1 MLKWLKNKKKIDTP
15 KKLTEQALL
24 FIKKYAIP
32 TLKIQGKIDY
42 DSAMDILNFAC
53 QCEQNMINEQGCDRI
68 DDYPEKERDILGDA
82 YVTETSAYKIDLDDL
97 NQRLG
102 LI

>member
-1 MLKWLKNKKKIDTP
+1 MFKWLKNKQKVDSP
-15 KKLTEQALL
+15 KKLSEQALL

-32 TLKIQGKIDY
+32 TLKIQGKID
-42 DSAMDILNFAC
+42 DDTAMDILDFAS
-53 QCEQNMINEQGCDRI
+53 QCELNMVDENGNDRI

-82 YVTETSAYKIDLDDL
+82 YVTETSAYEIDLEDL

>member
-1 MLKWLKNKKKIDTP
+1 MFKWLKNKKEVDIP
-15 KKLTEQALL
+15 KKLSEQALL
-24 FIKKYAIP
+24 FVKNYAIP
-32 TLKIQGKIDY
+32 SLKIQGKIDE
-42 DSAMDILNFAC
+42 DASMDIFDFAC
-53 QCEQNMINEQGCDRI
+53 QCELNMVDDNGYDRT

-82 YVTETSAYKIDLDDL
+82 YVSETSAFVIDLDDL

>member
-1 MLKWLKNKKKIDTP
+1 MFKWLKKKQEVNNP
-15 KKLTEQALL
+15 KKLSEEAIL

-32 TLKIQGKIDY
+32 KLKIQGRINEDV
-42 DSAMDILNFAC
+42 AIDILDFAC
-53 QCEQNMINEQGCDRI
+53 DCELNMIDEQGDDRT

-82 YVTETSAYKIDLDDL
+82 YVTETSAYEIDLIDL
-97 NQRLG
+97 NERLG

>member
-1 MLKWLKNKKKIDTP
+1 MFKRFKNSQDVDTP
-15 KKLTEQALL
+15 KKLSEQALL
-24 FIKKYAIP
+24 FVKIYAIP
-32 TLKIQGKIDY
+32 SLKIQGKIDE
-42 DSAMDILNFAC
+42 DSAMDILDYAC
-53 QCEQNMINEQGCDRI
+53 QCELNMIDEKGNNRT

-82 YVTETSAYKIDLDDL
+82 YVSETSAYIIDLDDL

>member
-1 MLKWLKNKKKIDTP
+1 MFKWLKSKKKLNTP

-42 DSAMDILNFAC
+42 DLAMDILDFAC
-53 QCEQNMINEQGCDRI
+53 QCEQNMINEQGRDRT
-68 DDYPEKERDILGDA
+68 DEYPEKERDVLGDA
-82 YVTETSAYKIDLDDL
+82 YVTETSAYEIDLDDL

-102 LI
+102 LV

>member
-1 MLKWLKNKKKIDTP
+1 MFKGLKKKRKVNNP
-15 KKLTEQALL
+15 KKISEQSLL

-32 TLKIQGKIDY
+32 KLKIQGRINEDI
-42 DSAMDILNFAC
+42 AIDILDFAC
-53 QCEQNMINEQGCDRI
+53 DCELNMIDEQGRDRT

-82 YVTETSAYKIDLDDL
+82 YVTETSAYEIDL
-97 NQRLG
+97 NERLG